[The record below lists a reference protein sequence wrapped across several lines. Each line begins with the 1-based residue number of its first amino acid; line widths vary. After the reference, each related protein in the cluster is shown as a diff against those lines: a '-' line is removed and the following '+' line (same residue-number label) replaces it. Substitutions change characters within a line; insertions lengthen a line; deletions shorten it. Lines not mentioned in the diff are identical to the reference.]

1 MRTCPFTGSE
11 TGEPKQQDWDLAIS
25 QQHYFIFAHE
35 QICERSMKSPA
46 TGKCCTQIK
55 EDTLFHVRGGHLKS
69 FSPLFG
75 DFVQCALG
83 WDWNRKQVIP
93 FNVIP
98 RVRRTLYFLVP
109 LGLGSIFLLG
119 GDLPYEARRPTLQ
132 RKETSALP
140 GQSQGATLKAESQ
153 QSASCARMRT

>member
-11 TGEPKQQDWDLAIS
+11 TREPKQQDWDLAIS

-35 QICERSMKSPA
+35 QIFERNMKSPA

-83 WDWNRKQVIP
+83 WDWSPNQIIP
-93 FNVIP
+93 FNVIS
-98 RVRRTLYFLVP
+98 RVRNPVFSCPAGSGVHISAGWGSP
-109 LGLGSIFLLG
+109 LRSTAPHI
-119 GDLPYEARRPTLQ
+119 T
-132 RKETSALP
+132 T
-140 GQSQGATLKAESQ
+140 
-153 QSASCARMRT
+153 